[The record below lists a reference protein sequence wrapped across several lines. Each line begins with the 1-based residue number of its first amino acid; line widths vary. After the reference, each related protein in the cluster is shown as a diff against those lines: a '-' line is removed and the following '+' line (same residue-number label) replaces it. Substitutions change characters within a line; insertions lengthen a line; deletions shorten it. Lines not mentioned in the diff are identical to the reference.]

1 MCIRDSINTVV
12 IAAPSKDYTDDEIKK
27 IREWMN
33 NGGNLGRNLAVF
45 VNYQADCP
53 NLYEYLNVDFGIEV
67 TNNIIIET
75 DVNRQ
80 YAYNQYYLYGDIAD
94 TDYTGNSAGD
104 KKALTMV
111 TRQLLTHRES
121 DTSSTLFNT
130 EMCIRDSLRRFHNQL
145 GHRIPLR
152 LSIAD
157 IAALDQ
163 HQHLI

>member
-1 MCIRDSINTVV
+1 MV

-80 YAYNQYYLYGDIAD
+80 YAYNQYYPVS
-94 TDYTGNSAGD
+94 YTHLHPGGTGIRPAFVPSLGAGG
-104 KKALTMV
+104 L
-111 TRQLLTHRES
+111 
-121 DTSSTLFNT
+121 
-130 EMCIRDSLRRFHNQL
+130 
-145 GHRIPLR
+145 
-152 LSIAD
+152 
-157 IAALDQ
+157 
-163 HQHLI
+163 